1 MDYINKIEEIRQ
13 YAESVLKKSRYDHSV
28 RVAEMCARIC
38 RHYKLDEQKG
48 YLIGIAH
55 DICKYL
61 PDEEMIETAK
71 KDKNPVLPEEMAKPM
86 LLHGR
91 AAAIYLKE
99 KFGIKDKEIIEAVAV
114 HVYGTK
120 DMGDYAK
127 TLFIAD
133 KAEPGRPHVSEE
145 YYERLFAMSLNDMLK
160 TVLIENY
167 NYISK
172 KGYEI
177 FPGTQEMIDYFSK
190 G

>member
-13 YAESVLKKSRYDHSV
+13 YAESVLKKSRYDHSI
-28 RVAEMCARIC
+28 RVAEMCARLC
-38 RHYKLDEQKG
+38 RHYKMDEQKG
-48 YLIGIAH
+48 YLIGVAH

-61 PDEEMIETAK
+61 PDDQMIETAK
-71 KDKNPVLPEEMAKPM
+71 KDKNPILEVEAAKPM

-91 AAAIYLKE
+91 AASVYLKE

-114 HVYGTK
+114 HVYGK
-120 DMGDYAK
+120 IGMGDYAK
-127 TLFIAD
+127 VLFIAD

-145 YYERLFAMSLNDMLK
+145 YYARLFAMSLDAMLE
-160 TVLIENY
+160 TVLVENY
-167 NYISK
+167 NYVNK

-177 FPGTQEMIDYFSK
+177 FPGTQEMIDYYSK